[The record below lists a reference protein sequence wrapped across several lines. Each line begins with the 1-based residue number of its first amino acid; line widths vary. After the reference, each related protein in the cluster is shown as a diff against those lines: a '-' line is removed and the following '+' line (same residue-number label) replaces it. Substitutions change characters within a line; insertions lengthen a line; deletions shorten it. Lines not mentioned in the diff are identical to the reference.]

1 MDFKVDKQKALELAK
16 ELGLDVSFGSE
27 NPGVIMD
34 SGEHKDFNDFF
45 PEINYEFNQAK
56 FVTKDSGELSNL
68 SESMIIKSI
77 GKRTQMIAVVSTE
90 KDFVTDSYGKW
101 SWAS

>member
-1 MDFKVDKQKALELAK
+1 MNFKVDKQKALELAK
-16 ELGLDVSFGSE
+16 ELGLDVSFGSK
-27 NPGVIMD
+27 NPGVIMG

-56 FVTKDSGELSNL
+56 FITKDSGELSNL
-68 SESMIIKSI
+68 SKNITIKSSD
-77 GKRTQMIAVVSTE
+77 KKTQMISVISID
-90 KDFVTDSYGKW
+90 KDFVTDSHGKW